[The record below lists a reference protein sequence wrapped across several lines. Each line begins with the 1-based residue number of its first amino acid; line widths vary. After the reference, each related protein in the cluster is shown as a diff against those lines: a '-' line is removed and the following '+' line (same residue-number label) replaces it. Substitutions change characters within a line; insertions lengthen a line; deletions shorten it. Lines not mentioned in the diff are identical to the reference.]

1 MTMNREEELFQKR
14 LLDLAMQAD
23 RRNRIIFSDFM
34 NLNELNI
41 FHSSTKELSFVRRQ
55 LFGGYEF
62 AERQIAAFIPDA
74 LSYIYETE
82 ESLYGEFPITCIRIL
97 PVHEKYAEPL
107 NHRDYLGAILN
118 LGIERN
124 TIGDILAEES
134 QAFVFCLDKIA
145 DFLVSELTR
154 IKHTVVAS
162 SVVQLDKIDYTPKY
176 ELIKGSVASVRLDS
190 LLSLAFGSSR
200 SRLTEYIEAGKVFVN
215 GRMVTSNG
223 YKVKEQDIISA
234 RGMGRFRYLGNET
247 QTRKG
252 RLFVELEK
260 YI

>member
-1 MTMNREEELFQKR
+1 MNREEELFQKR
-14 LLDLAMQAD
+14 LLDLARQAD
-23 RRNRIIFSDFM
+23 NRGIVTFTDFM

-41 FHSSTKELSFVRRQ
+41 FHSSAKELSFVKWQ

-74 LSYIYETE
+74 LCYEWVYPL
-82 ESLYGEFPITCIRIL
+82 SCVKIIPLN
-97 PVHEKYAEPL
+97 EKYADTL

-118 LGIERN
+118 LGIDRSK
-124 TIGDILAEES
+124 IGDILTDGTHAY
-134 QAFVFCLDKIA
+134 VFCLEKIA
-145 DFLVSELTR
+145 DFLCNELTR
-154 IKHTVVAS
+154 VKHTTVALFTVS
-162 SVVQLDKIDYTPKY
+162 PQEMDYEPKY

-200 SRLTEYIEAGKVFVN
+200 SRLTELIESGRVFVN
-215 GRMVTSNG
+215 GRLVTSNG
-223 YKVKEQDIISA
+223 CKIKEQDIISA
-234 RGMGRFRYLGNET
+234 RGMGRFRYLGST
-247 QTRKG
+247 SQTRKG

>member
-1 MTMNREEELFQKR
+1 MNKEEELFQKR
-14 LLDLAMQAD
+14 LLDLANQAD
-23 RRNRIIFSDFM
+23 IRNIITYSDFL

-41 FHSSTKELSFVRRQ
+41 FHSSAKELSFVKRQ

-82 ESLYGEFPITCIRIL
+82 EEIQRQFPIVCVKIVPL
-97 PVHEKYAEPL
+97 NEKYAENL

-118 LGIERN
+118 LGIERS
-124 TIGDILAEES
+124 TIGDILVDGTNTY
-134 QAFVFCLDKIA
+134 VFCHKKMA
-145 DFLVSELTR
+145 DFLCKELTR
-154 IKHTVVAS
+154 VKHTTVALS
-162 SVVQLDKIDYTPKY
+162 CMELQKMDYTPKY

-200 SRLTEYIEAGKVFVN
+200 SKLTELIEAGKVFVN
-215 GRMVTSNG
+215 GKLVTSNG
-223 YKVKEQDIISA
+223 YKIKEQDIVSA
-234 RGMGRFRYLGNET
+234 RGLGRFKYIGNAT
-247 QTRKG
+247 STRKG
-252 RLFVELEK
+252 RLFVEIEK